1 MSALTTMPNRDA
13 DPSLVTYTHVVYALH
28 AASLIV
34 GVVGSATIIGSFLL
48 SVPSILAVVMNYV
61 RKADAAG
68 TWLDS
73 HFRWQIR
80 TFWYALA
87 AVCVA
92 GAACLPFV
100 LLFGLGVLMFAGCAA
115 VIGLWVLY
123 RVVRGWLALGS
134 SQSLPLP

>member
-1 MSALTTMPNRDA
+1 MLPSMHPRDA

-48 SVPSILAVVMNYV
+48 GVPSILAVVMNYV

-68 TWLDS
+68 TWLES

-80 TFWYALA
+80 TFWYAVA

-92 GAACLPFV
+92 GAVCLPFV
-100 LLFGLGVLMFAGCAA
+100 ILFGLGVLMFAGCAA

-123 RVVRGWLALGS
+123 RIVRGWLALGN
-134 SQSLPLP
+134 SQSLPQP

>member
-1 MSALTTMPNRDA
+1 MHSRDA
-13 DPSLVTYTHVVYALH
+13 DPGLVTYTHVVYALH

-48 SVPSILAVVMNYV
+48 GVPSILAVVMNYV
-61 RKADAAG
+61 RKSDAAS
-68 TWLDS
+68 TWLES

-80 TFWYALA
+80 TFWYAVA

-92 GAACLPFV
+92 GAVCLPFV

-123 RVVRGWLALGS
+123 RIVRGWLALGS
-134 SQSLPLP
+134 SQSLPQP

>member
-1 MSALTTMPNRDA
+1 MGLPEMPLRDA
-13 DPSLVTYTHVVYALH
+13 DPSLTTYTHAVYALH

-61 RKADAAG
+61 RKSDAAG
-68 TWLDS
+68 TWLES

-80 TFWYALA
+80 TFWYAVA

-92 GAACLPFV
+92 GAVCLPFV
-100 LLFGLGVLMFAGCAA
+100 ILFGLGVLMFAGCSG

-123 RVVRGWLALGS
+123 RIVRGWLALGS
-134 SQSLPLP
+134 RQPLSLP

>member
-1 MSALTTMPNRDA
+1 MTMLPAMHPRDA

-28 AASLIV
+28 AVSLIV

-48 SVPSILAVVMNYV
+48 GVPSILAVVMNYV
-61 RKADAAG
+61 RKSDAAS
-68 TWLDS
+68 TWLES

-80 TFWYALA
+80 TFWYAVA

-92 GAACLPFV
+92 GAVCLPFV

-123 RVVRGWLALGS
+123 RIVRGWLALGS
-134 SQSLPLP
+134 SQSLPQP

>member
-1 MSALTTMPNRDA
+1 MLPSMHSRDA

-48 SVPSILAVVMNYV
+48 GVPSILAVVMNYV

-68 TWLDS
+68 TWLES

-80 TFWYALA
+80 TFWYAVA

-92 GAACLPFV
+92 GAVCLPFV
-100 LLFGLGVLMFAGCAA
+100 ILFGLGVLMFAGCAA

-123 RVVRGWLALGS
+123 RIVRGWLALGN
-134 SQSLPLP
+134 SQSLPQP

>member
-1 MSALTTMPNRDA
+1 MVPAMHPREA

-28 AASLIV
+28 VASLIV

-48 SVPSILAVVMNYV
+48 GVPSILAVVMNYV

-68 TWLDS
+68 TWLES

-80 TFWYALA
+80 TFWYAVA

-92 GAACLPFV
+92 GAVCLPFV
-100 LLFGLGVLMFAGCAA
+100 ILFGLGVLMFAGCAA

-123 RVVRGWLALGS
+123 RIVRGWLALGS
-134 SQSLPLP
+134 SQSLPQP

>member
-1 MSALTTMPNRDA
+1 MLPSMHPRDA

-48 SVPSILAVVMNYV
+48 GVPSILAVVMNYV

-68 TWLDS
+68 TWLES

-80 TFWYALA
+80 TFWYAVA

-92 GAACLPFV
+92 GAVCLPFV
-100 LLFGLGVLMFAGCAA
+100 ILFGLGVLMFAGCAA
-115 VIGLWVLY
+115 VIGLWVPY
-123 RVVRGWLALGS
+123 RIVRGWLALGN
-134 SQSLPLP
+134 SQSLPQP

>member
-1 MSALTTMPNRDA
+1 MHSRDA
-13 DPSLVTYTHVVYALH
+13 DPGLVTYTHVVYALH

-34 GVVGSATIIGSFLL
+34 GVVGSATIVGSFLL
-48 SVPSILAVVMNYV
+48 GVPSILAVVMNYV
-61 RKADAAG
+61 RKSDAAS
-68 TWLDS
+68 TWLES

-80 TFWYALA
+80 TFWYAVA

-92 GAACLPFV
+92 GAVCLPFV

-123 RVVRGWLALGS
+123 RIVRGWLALGS
-134 SQSLPLP
+134 SQSLPQP